1 MANKNEKDV
10 WYDIQSNEEKAH
22 INIYDSDPKGEH
34 NSIHINIDYE
44 TGTGTINEKE
54 DGKKTSTKIGC
65 FLTTACLKHMPN
77 SFDDKCYELEML
89 RWFRDIFVTKDDK
102 EYYYKIAPKIVET
115 INKKENAEKIYETIY
130 YYVVKNCVDL
140 IEKGK
145 YRKAYEV
152 YKSVVIRLEEKYL
165 NSNNSRNISKALRL
179 NI

>member
-1 MANKNEKDV
+1 
-10 WYDIQSNEEKAH
+10 
-22 INIYDSDPKGEH
+22 
-34 NSIHINIDYE
+34 
-44 TGTGTINEKE
+44 
-54 DGKKTSTKIGC
+54 
-65 FLTTACLKHMPN
+65 MPN
-77 SFDDKCYELEML
+77 SFDDKCYEVEML
-89 RWFRDIFVTKDDK
+89 RWFRDIFAATDDK
-102 EYYYKIAPKIVET
+102 EYYYKIAPKIVEA